1 MRECEAAQLL
11 APHAAIAGQTC
22 RSAAIGEFFWCI
34 VKPRF
39 MLLPGELAP
48 DWGSS
53 LALARIRGRL
63 MKTVTTFNFL
73 AIQTLI
79 LATALAAPSL
89 AEPAAGQANPT
100 ASFATLEAAENAAN
114 AQPGPRNV
122 PARSIPVPGTVSPE
136 VLALI
141 AAPYRVPAWD
151 ANPKSPEEWKELVA
165 TLAARGAAAQPRIRE
180 KLGVTMQPAVIG
192 GVKSFILAPTVIP
205 DANRNRLLVH
215 VHGGGYVYNPGEA
228 GTGEA
233 ALMAAYGGFKV
244 ISFDYRM
251 PPDAPYPAA
260 MDDAMAVWKAAL
272 QMQEPRNMAIFGT
285 STGGGMTLA
294 MILRAKQEHLPLPA
308 AIAPGTPWSDLTET
322 GDTYKTNEWL
332 DNVLV
337 SYNGYLSH
345 AAKLY
350 ANGHDLKDPQL
361 SPIYGDFH
369 GFPPAILTSGTRD
382 LFLSNTVLTHRKL
395 RQAGVEAVLQV
406 FEGLSHAQYLF
417 DPNAPETKEAFTE
430 IAQFFDAHL
439 GR

>member
-1 MRECEAAQLL
+1 MNRTNICKFLL
-11 APHAAIAGQTC
+11 IST
-22 RSAAIGEFFWCI
+22 I
-34 VKPRF
+34 
-39 MLLPGELAP
+39 L
-48 DWGSS
+48 
-53 LALARIRGRL
+53 
-63 MKTVTTFNFL
+63 VT
-73 AIQTLI
+73 
-79 LATALAAPSL
+79 TALADPCFAQPIPS
-89 AEPAAGQANPT
+89 QANP
-100 ASFATLEAAENAAN
+100 APNFATLEAEQNAAN
-114 AQPGPRNV
+114 AQKGPRAV
-122 PARSIPVPGTVSPE
+122 PGRSIPVPDTMSPE
-136 VLALI
+136 VQALI

-151 ANPKSPEEWKELVA
+151 ANPKSAEEWKELVA
-165 TLAARGAAAQPRIRE
+165 TLAARGASAQAGIRE
-180 KLGVTMQPAVIG
+180 KLAVTMQPAIIG
-192 GVKSFILAPTVIP
+192 GVKSFILAPNVIP

-233 ALMAAYGGFKV
+233 TLMAAYGGFKV

-260 MDDAMAVWKAAL
+260 MDDAMAVWRAAL
-272 QMQEPRNMAIFGT
+272 QMQDPRNMAIFGT

-294 MILRAKQEHLPLPA
+294 MILRAKDEHLPLPA

-345 AAKLY
+345 AAQLY

-406 FEGLSHAQYLF
+406 FEGMSHAQYLF
-417 DPNAPETKEAFTE
+417 DPYAPETKEAFTE
-430 IAQFFDAHL
+430 IASFFDKYL
-439 GR
+439 GK